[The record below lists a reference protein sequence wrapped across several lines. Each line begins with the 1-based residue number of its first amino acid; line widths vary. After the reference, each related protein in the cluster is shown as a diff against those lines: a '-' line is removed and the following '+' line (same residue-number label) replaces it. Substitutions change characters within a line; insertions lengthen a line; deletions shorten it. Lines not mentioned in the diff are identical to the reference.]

1 MARPGSPCSRA
12 RRSASVRHRLLSA
25 LLLRHAQRDGLR
37 RCVLDATRLP
47 SDALTLPL
55 HPSLARAVRLKDPD
69 RPTARGALQGH
80 SRTRRVRQVRS
91 DGHEPRRH
99 LDGHAP
105 QDAVQPVRPSPE
117 WSSRAGASLLKLID
131 PLVIGLLRMH
141 SNAQSHD
148 VTINLIREVVERGYH
163 VKEVRRLDRVCL
175 VAVSLLQCQQSR
187 VTSRVRRRLTAR
199 ASRSAT
205 STRSAP
211 QPTTKPSSSPSS
223 PPSRSPSPRR
233 PTPCSPSSR
242 QRPSSPK

>member
-69 RPTARGALQGH
+69 RPAARGALQGH
-80 SRTRRVRQVRS
+80 SRTRRGRQVRS

-117 WSSRAGASLLKLID
+117 WSSRAGASLLKLI
-131 PLVIGLLRMH
+131 
-141 SNAQSHD
+141 
-148 VTINLIREVVERGYH
+148 E
-163 VKEVRRLDRVCL
+163 
-175 VAVSLLQCQQSR
+175 
-187 VTSRVRRRLTAR
+187 
-199 ASRSAT
+199 SAGN
-205 STRSAP
+205 R
-211 QPTTKPSSSPSS
+211 
-223 PPSRSPSPRR
+223 PPSDAQQRAEPRR
-233 PTPCSPSSR
+233 DDQPDSR
-242 QRPSSPK
+242 GRRARVPRQGGASARPGLPRRS